1 MMKVIDPRN
10 VDIVHWKFGLVRNVC
25 RSGKWRWRKFTRARR
40 TEYETVD
47 GWSEVLIVGKV
58 HAAT

>member
-1 MMKVIDPRN
+1 MMKV

-47 GWSEVLIVGKV
+47 GWSEALIVGKV